1 MHGYSFPWLGNFYMQ
16 YEMRSAKLRNHL
28 NHKIETT
35 KVWDLESSIEFS
47 FHYPK
52 YLREND
58 DTVLCQQ
65 NKIFLIEI

>member
-1 MHGYSFPWLGNFYMQ
+1 MQ
-16 YEMRSAKLRNHL
+16 YEMRSAKLINHL

>member
-1 MHGYSFPWLGNFYMQ
+1 
-16 YEMRSAKLRNHL
+16 MRSAKLRNHL

-35 KVWDLESSIEFS
+35 KVWDLGSSIEFS

>member
-1 MHGYSFPWLGNFYMQ
+1 MQ
-16 YEMRSAKLRNHL
+16 YEMRGAKLRNHL

>member
-1 MHGYSFPWLGNFYMQ
+1 MQ
-16 YEMRSAKLRNHL
+16 YEMRSAKLTNHL

-58 DTVLCQQ
+58 DTVLCQK